1 MLGKIISQTSQYE
14 DKHKVQGF
22 FMYLAMLIVTSL
34 LFWLMGYDTYMQ
46 DNDWLVFLYYI
57 LLNLVAL
64 VLHYLAI
71 YAIIKIKEKK
81 K

>member
-1 MLGKIISQTSQYE
+1 MLGKILSQISRYE
-14 DKHKVQGF
+14 DKHKVLGF

-34 LFWLMGYDTYMQ
+34 LFWLIGYDTYMQ

-57 LLNLVAL
+57 LLNLGAL

-71 YAIIKIKEKK
+71 YTIIKIKEKK

>member
-1 MLGKIISQTSQYE
+1 MLGKILSQVSRYE
-14 DKHKVQGF
+14 DKHKVLGF

-34 LFWLMGYDTYMQ
+34 LFWLIGYDTYMQ
-46 DNDWLVFLYYI
+46 DNDWLVFLYYM

-71 YAIIKIKEKK
+71 YTIIKIKEKK

>member
-22 FMYLAMLIVTSL
+22 FMYLVMLIVASL
-34 LFWLMGYDTYMQ
+34 LFWLIGYDTYMQ
-46 DNDWLVFLYYI
+46 DSDWLVFLYYI

-71 YAIIKIKEKK
+71 YTIIKIKEKK

>member
-34 LFWLMGYDTYMQ
+34 LFWLIGYDTYMQ
-46 DNDWLVFLYYI
+46 DSGWLVFLYYI

-71 YAIIKIKEKK
+71 YTIIKIKEKK

>member
-22 FMYLAMLIVTSL
+22 FLYLVMFIVASL
-34 LFWLMGYDTYMQ
+34 LFWLIGYDTYMQ
-46 DNDWLVFLYYI
+46 DSDWLVFLYYM

-71 YAIIKIKEKK
+71 YTIIKIKEKK

>member
-1 MLGKIISQTSQYE
+1 MLGKILSQISRYE
-14 DKHKVQGF
+14 DKHKVLGF

-34 LFWLMGYDTYMQ
+34 LFWLIGYDTYMQ

-57 LLNLVAL
+57 LLNLGAL

-71 YAIIKIKEKK
+71 YAIIKIKEKEK
-81 K
+81 

>member
-22 FMYLAMLIVTSL
+22 FLYLVMLIVASL
-34 LFWLMGYDTYMQ
+34 LFWLIGYDTYMQ
-46 DNDWLVFLYYI
+46 DSDWLVFLYYI

-64 VLHYLAI
+64 VLRHLAI

>member
-1 MLGKIISQTSQYE
+1 MLGKILSQVSRYE

-22 FMYLAMLIVTSL
+22 FIYLVMLIVTSL
-34 LFWLMGYDTYMQ
+34 LFWLIGYDTYMQ
-46 DNDWLVFLYYI
+46 DSDWLVFLYYI

-64 VLHYLAI
+64 VLHHLAI

>member
-22 FMYLAMLIVTSL
+22 FIYLAMLIVTSL
-34 LFWLMGYDTYMQ
+34 LFWLIGYDTYMQ

>member
-22 FMYLAMLIVTSL
+22 FLYLLMLIVTSL
-34 LFWLMGYDTYMQ
+34 LFWLIGYDTYMQ
-46 DNDWLVFLYYI
+46 DSDWLVFLYYI

>member
-22 FMYLAMLIVTSL
+22 FLYLVMLIVTSL
-34 LFWLMGYDTYMQ
+34 LFWLIGYDTYMQ

-71 YAIIKIKEKK
+71 YTIIKIKEKK

>member
-1 MLGKIISQTSQYE
+1 MIGKIISQTSQYE

-22 FMYLAMLIVTSL
+22 FLYLVMLIVASL
-34 LFWLMGYDTYMQ
+34 LFWLIGYDTYMQ
-46 DNDWLVFLYYI
+46 DSGWLVFLYYM

-64 VLHYLAI
+64 VLHHLAI
-71 YAIIKIKEKK
+71 YTIIKIKEKK

>member
-22 FMYLAMLIVTSL
+22 FLYLVMLIVTSL
-34 LFWLMGYDTYMQ
+34 LFWLIGYDTYIQ
-46 DNDWLVFLYYI
+46 DSGWLVFLYYI

>member
-22 FMYLAMLIVTSL
+22 FLYLAMLIVTSL
-34 LFWLMGYDTYMQ
+34 LFWLIGYDTYMQ

-71 YAIIKIKEKK
+71 YTIIKIKEKK

>member
-1 MLGKIISQTSQYE
+1 MLGKIISHISRYE

-22 FMYLAMLIVTSL
+22 FLYLVMLIVTSL
-34 LFWLMGYDTYMQ
+34 LFWLIGYDTYMQ

-57 LLNLVAL
+57 LLNLGAL

>member
-22 FMYLAMLIVTSL
+22 FLYLAMLIVTSL
-34 LFWLMGYDTYMQ
+34 LFWLIGYDTYMQ
-46 DNDWLVFLYYI
+46 DSGWPVFLYYI

>member
-14 DKHKVQGF
+14 DKHKFQGF
-22 FMYLAMLIVTSL
+22 FLYLVMLIVASL
-34 LFWLMGYDTYMQ
+34 LFWLIGYDTYMQ
-46 DNDWLVFLYYI
+46 DSDWLVFLYYI

-64 VLHYLAI
+64 VLHHLAI
-71 YAIIKIKEKK
+71 YTIIKIKEKK

>member
-1 MLGKIISQTSQYE
+1 MLGKIISQILRYE
-14 DKHKVQGF
+14 DMHKVQGF
-22 FMYLAMLIVTSL
+22 FLYLAMLIVASL
-34 LFWLMGYDTYMQ
+34 LFWLIGYDTYMQ
-46 DNDWLVFLYYI
+46 DSGWLVFLYYI

>member
-22 FMYLAMLIVTSL
+22 FLYLVMLIVASL
-34 LFWLMGYDTYMQ
+34 LFWLIGYDTYMQ
-46 DNDWLVFLYYI
+46 DSDWLVFLYYI

-64 VLHYLAI
+64 VLHYLVI

>member
-1 MLGKIISQTSQYE
+1 MLGKILSQVSRYE
-14 DKHKVQGF
+14 DKHKVLGF

-34 LFWLMGYDTYMQ
+34 LFWLIGYDTYMQ

-57 LLNLVAL
+57 LLNLGAL

-71 YAIIKIKEKK
+71 YTIIKIKEKK

>member
-22 FMYLAMLIVTSL
+22 FLYLVMLIVTSL
-34 LFWLMGYDTYMQ
+34 LFWLIGYDTYMQ

>member
-1 MLGKIISQTSQYE
+1 M
-14 DKHKVQGF
+14 HKVQGF
-22 FMYLAMLIVTSL
+22 FLYLVMLIVTSL
-34 LFWLMGYDTYMQ
+34 LFWLIGYDTYMQ
-46 DNDWLVFLYYI
+46 DNDWPVFLYYI

>member
-1 MLGKIISQTSQYE
+1 M
-14 DKHKVQGF
+14 HKVQGF
-22 FMYLAMLIVTSL
+22 FLYLVMLIVASL
-34 LFWLMGYDTYMQ
+34 LFWLIGYDPYMQ
-46 DNDWLVFLYYI
+46 DSDWLVFLYYM

-64 VLHYLAI
+64 VLHYVAI

>member
-22 FMYLAMLIVTSL
+22 FLYLVMLIVTSL
-34 LFWLMGYDTYMQ
+34 LFWLIGYDTYMQ
-46 DNDWLVFLYYI
+46 DSGWLVFLYYI

>member
-22 FMYLAMLIVTSL
+22 FIYLVMLIVTSL
-34 LFWLMGYDTYMQ
+34 LFWLIGYDTYMQ

-71 YAIIKIKEKK
+71 YTIIKIKEKK